1 MDEIRRRV
9 LRGIALNRT
18 PGFHFAGNFL
28 GIELVEV
35 GEKTRVAME
44 AGAHAVERDGQVHVA
59 PVFMSADIALAA
71 SIRSQLAPSTRLAT
85 VSLQLQ
91 MNGAPMAG
99 PIEACGAFEGFTT
112 GAAARL
118 GLARVTMTAGR
129 RPIGF
134 GHGAFMALDPP
145 PGMSMHPVAP
155 SRRHDVELPGEAS
168 LDESEREILRR
179 ADAALA
185 ASGESSF
192 IARFLGIVP
201 RKTGDGASC
210 PMDNGAHV
218 GNRVGHAQGGILMG
232 LAAATA
238 SEGLGP
244 EWMLAS
250 IAASFVSPGEGAAL
264 EARSSVAH
272 RGRWTAVARTEVI
285 GPGGRRV
292 LEVVTN
298 HARRAE

>member
-1 MDEIRRRV
+1 MRV

-35 GEKTRVAME
+35 GERTRVAME
-44 AGAHAVERDGQVHVA
+44 AGAHVVERDGQVHVA
-59 PVFMSADIALAA
+59 PVFMAADIALAA
-71 SIRSQLAPSTRLAT
+71 SIRSQLAPATRLAT
-85 VSLQLQ
+85 VSMQLQ
-91 MNGAPMAG
+91 VNGAPMAG
-99 PIEACGAFEGFTT
+99 AIEAHGEFEGFTT
-112 GAAARL
+112 GAASRL
-118 GLARVTMTAGR
+118 GLARVTLTAGG

-134 GHGAFMALDPP
+134 GHGSFMALDPP
-145 PGMSMHPVAP
+145 PGMTMHPVAP
-155 SRRHDVELPGEAS
+155 SRRHEVDPPDEAS
-168 LDESEREILRR
+168 LDESERGILRR

-185 ASGESSF
+185 PGGESSF

-201 RKTGDGASC
+201 RKTPDGASC
-210 PMDNGAHV
+210 PMENGVHI

-238 SEGLGP
+238 SAAMGP
-244 EWMLAS
+244 QWSLAS
-250 IAASFVSPGEGAAL
+250 IAASFVSPGEGASL
-264 EARSSVAH
+264 EASSSVAH
-272 RGRWTAVARTEVI
+272 RGRWTAVVRTQVSGEQ
-285 GPGGRRV
+285 GRRV